1 MRWIAPAIVAIAVA
15 SVSTLANAADY
26 FPLDCDKAKSLAE
39 RSICGNYNL
48 GQSEAR
54 MATLFTIT
62 TSLVAMGQRGNILDD
77 QRKWLQSRDACG
89 KNLACLRASYTH
101 RIKEL
106 ENVMAGIASRGPY

>member
-1 MRWIAPAIVAIAVA
+1 MMAIAAA
-15 SVSTLANAADY
+15 SVSATATAGDY
-26 FPLDCDKAKSLAE
+26 APLDCGKAKSPAE
-39 RSICGNYNL
+39 RTICQDYDL

-62 TSLVAMGQRGNILDD
+62 TSLVAMGQRGNIQDD
-77 QRKWLQSRDACG
+77 QRKWLKSRDACG
-89 KNLACLRASYTH
+89 KDLACLRTSYAQ